1 MAKLIDGKK
10 IARKI
15 LDGLKEEVGKLT
27 FKPLFCDILIG
38 DDAVSESYVRIK
50 GRQAESV
57 GIDFLL
63 KKLPNT
69 YTTEAIITEIKKI
82 QEQPDLCG
90 LIVQLPL
97 PQSLNKEQ
105 ILTAID
111 PKIDVDCLN
120 SENLKKFYSN
130 NSKIIPPTA
139 AAIVYLL
146 ESLDLDLFKSDILVV
161 GQGELVGKP
170 VSHLLKNKGY
180 KVIVADQKTA
190 DLKAKTIKADVI
202 ISATGQPNL
211 ITGNMIKT
219 NAVVIDAG
227 TAESD
232 GGIVGDVETD
242 SVGMV
247 ASLVSP
253 VPGGVGPVTVA
264 MLLRNIVE
272 VAKRIKN

>member
-1 MAKLIDGKK
+1 MTKLIDGKK
-10 IARKI
+10 IAREI
-15 LDGLKEEVGKLT
+15 LDGLKEEVSKLS

-57 GIDFLL
+57 GIGFLL
-63 KKLPNT
+63 KQLET
-69 YTTEAIITEIKKI
+69 TCTTETVIAEIKKI
-82 QEQPDLCG
+82 QEQPNLCG

-97 PQSLNKEQ
+97 PPSLNKEQ
-105 ILTAID
+105 ILTAIN
-111 PKIDVDCLN
+111 PKIDVDCLGK
-120 SENLKKFYSN
+120 ENLTCFYSN
-130 NSKIIPPTA
+130 NLKIIPPTA

-146 ESLDLDLFKSDILVV
+146 ENLDLDLFKRNILVV

-180 KVIVADQKTA
+180 NVVVADQKTA

-211 ITGNMIKT
+211 ITGGMIKT

-227 TAESD
+227 TAESES
-232 GGIVGDVETD
+232 GIVGDVETD
-242 SVGMV
+242 SVGLV

-264 MLLRNIVE
+264 MLLRNVVE
-272 VAKRIKN
+272 AAKRIKN